1 MKWSFARSSKEA
13 KELGSTLLLEGHIKM
28 VNMHLLERSGSF
40 SCCSTDQG
48 ELVDSRSQ
56 YYIFVGPIHPPL
68 AALMYSIV
76 SSSLSSLHLL
86 MSGTVCPT

>member
-1 MKWSFARSSKEA
+1 MKWSFARTSKEA
-13 KELGSTLLLEGHIKM
+13 KKLGRTLLLEGHIKM

-68 AALMYSIV
+68 AARMYDC
-76 SSSLSSLHLL
+76 L
-86 MSGTVCPT
+86 